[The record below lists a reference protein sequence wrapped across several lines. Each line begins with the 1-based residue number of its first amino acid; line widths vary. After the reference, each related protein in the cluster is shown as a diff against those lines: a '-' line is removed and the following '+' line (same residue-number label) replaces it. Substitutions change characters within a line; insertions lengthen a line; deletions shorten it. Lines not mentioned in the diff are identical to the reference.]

1 MSSDCASDAT
11 RLVCAGAGTG
21 AAVVV
26 VVADWRGAAAILF
39 ERLRSCTCGVGS
51 APSSDAEMWSRFP
64 CIFFVLHS

>member
-21 AAVVV
+21 AAA
-26 VVADWRGAAAILF
+26 VVAGAAAMLF